1 MESVICDLCGDNHT
15 KKLWTTSDRWTKTG
29 QRFDIVRCLEC
40 GLVFVNPRPDKNEIE
55 RFYPEEYSPY
65 HRSKKIRWFLKK
77 NFQLAREVNIL
88 RKFLPEKAKILE
100 IGAGGGEDLAF
111 LRDRGKWLTEG
122 TDLSP
127 YAKETAQKEFRLNL
141 TLGQLE
147 EISFPNES
155 FDLVRNKYVLEHVH
169 SPKSMIGETYR
180 ILKPGGTLIVFVP
193 GHLYLWGENDML
205 AHHVRRYKNRAH
217 LSRVLQ
223 KNGFHVE
230 RCSWWN
236 IFLFLPIATIIL
248 LIKLKDRIFHRG
260 KHEPGDH
267 IYELPRLLNRFLKR
281 VLVLENKIL
290 AKGFDS
296 PVGVSLFA
304 VARKKP

>member
-1 MESVICDLCGDNHT
+1 MDTQYQIKRLRIEKNYWWHT
-15 KKLWTTSDRWTKTG
+15 GRRDC
-29 QRFDIVRCLEC
+29 IVRLLSHIPRSSTVLDVGTGGGYLLSDLQAMGFRSLFGIDFDPLCVEHARQQ
-40 GLVFVNPRPDKNEIE
+40 GLSQVMLGD
-55 RFYPEEYSPY
+55 
-65 HRSKKIRWFLKK
+65 
-77 NFQLAREVNIL
+77 ARGTKYTDG
-88 RKFLPEKAKILE
+88 KFDVVIASDILE
-100 IGAGGGEDLAF
+100 HIENESDA
-111 LRDRGKWLTEG
+111 LTEW
-122 TDLSP
+122 
-127 YAKETAQKEFRLNL
+127 N
-141 TLGQLE
+141 
-147 EISFPNES
+147 
-155 FDLVRNKYVLEHVH
+155 
-169 SPKSMIGETYR
+169 R

>member
-180 ILKPGGTLIVFVP
+180 ILKPGGRLILWVP
-193 GHLYLWGENDML
+193 NFDSLSRMIFKSYWEGGEAPRHLYSFSKKTISEYLK
-205 AHHVRRYKNRAH
+205 YKNFSIEKIEQSVIPNTFIHSFRRILEDANMPDFILNFFRIENPLALILFFP
-217 LSRVLQ
+217 LS
-223 KNGFHVE
+223 
-230 RCSWWN
+230 
-236 IFLFLPIATIIL
+236 IL
-248 LIKLKDRIFHRG
+248 AALARKSD
-260 KHEPGDH
+260 
-267 IYELPRLLNRFLKR
+267 RLL
-281 VLVLENKIL
+281 VI
-290 AKGFDS
+290 
-296 PVGVSLFA
+296 
-304 VARKKP
+304 ARKPL